1 MSSFVRHPSSFR
13 RKAGRVIH
21 YRTFRNADP
30 PGLVEVWNE
39 AFTGRGAVRMPNSS
53 WLEYFLFAK
62 PYFDPE
68 SLIVALADQH
78 IVGFVWSGFGPNE
91 TENALDPSS
100 GIVCLLGV
108 APSHRGQGI
117 GSELLRRAESYL
129 GARGSQDLFAGPM
142 YPLNPYTF
150 GLYGG
155 SYSPGFL
162 NSDLLARP
170 FFEHKG
176 YAIESSGLVFQ
187 RSLQSAVNVADGRFA
202 AHRLRYEVHA
212 SPFQGTTWWQ
222 ECILG
227 PVELHEYRLQDK
239 LTGRTAARALMW
251 EMETYTQR
259 WNEHA
264 IGITDIVVPAE
275 MRRQGL
281 AKFLIAQMLR
291 YLQDQFFSIVEM
303 QVHADNSAG
312 INLLRGLG
320 FEQVDAGHIY
330 HRRGEGRGARG

>member
-1 MSSFVRHPSSFR
+1 
-13 RKAGRVIH
+13 VIQ

-39 AFTGRGAVRMPNSS
+39 TFTGRGAVRMHGSL

-62 PYFDPE
+62 IYFDPQ
-68 SLIVALADQH
+68 SLIIAQVDQK
-78 IVGFVWSGFGPNE
+78 IVGFAWTGLGPNDV
-91 TENALDPSS
+91 ENDLDTSS
-100 GIVCLLGV
+100 GVVCLLGV
-108 APSHRGQGI
+108 APPFRRQGI
-117 GSELLRRAESYL
+117 GSELLRRAEAYL
-129 GARGSQDLFAGPM
+129 QTHGSKELFAGPM

-150 GLYGG
+150 GVYGG

-162 NSDLLARP
+162 DSDPLARF
-170 FFEHKG
+170 FFEHNG
-176 YAIESSGLVFQ
+176 YAIESSSLVFQ
-187 RSLQSAVNVADGRFA
+187 RSLKQALNIGDGRFA
-202 AHRLRYEVHA
+202 AHRLRYEIRS

-239 LTGRTAARALMW
+239 LTGRTAARALLW

-264 IGITDIVVPAE
+264 IGITDLVVPDE

-281 AKFLIAQMLR
+281 ARFLMAQLLR

-303 QVHADNSAG
+303 QVLADNTAG
-312 INLLRGLG
+312 INLLRSLG
-320 FEQVDAGHIY
+320 FEQVDTGHIY
-330 HRRGEGRGARG
+330 RKSPASPQRQQG